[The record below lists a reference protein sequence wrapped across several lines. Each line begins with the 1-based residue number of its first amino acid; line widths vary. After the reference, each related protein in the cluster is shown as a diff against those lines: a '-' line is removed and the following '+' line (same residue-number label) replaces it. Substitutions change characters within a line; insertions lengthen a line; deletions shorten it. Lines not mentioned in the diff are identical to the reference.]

1 MKSFWRPSR
10 PLAVQRGFS
19 LIELSMVLVIIGLVV
34 SAVSIGMNMQRSSQ
48 HQSIKQ
54 KFVDQWVS
62 AYNEFYMRAG
72 IVPGDSTATP
82 TFAVNA
88 AADPDTLAALL
99 AVVDSDYSAFDLDP
113 LLDFP
118 ARLCE
123 GSANDLYQG
132 PSGEGVRESDT
143 TSMRDLFVALGVR
156 MPPGRAEGQEDRY
169 IYLDS
174 NGNPQEIQIC
184 FQWNPPGTVSGSG
197 NVMVLK
203 GLTPEL
209 ARMLDRMIDGQVNAL
224 AGAFR
229 EQGRESAADTDGFGN
244 ACGNEWCVDNRYR
257 FNEPNDPGLRDE
269 NMVITVTAH
278 YRMNQ

>member
-1 MKSFWRPSR
+1 MRFRVDNGGSR
-10 PLAVQRGFS
+10 QSGQGGFS
-19 LIELSMVLVIIGLVV
+19 LIELSIVLVIIGLVV
-34 SAVSIGMNMQRSSQ
+34 SAISIGMNMQRSSQ
-48 HQSIKQ
+48 NQSIKQ

-72 IVPGDSTATP
+72 VVPGDSTATP

-88 AADPDTLAALL
+88 DADADTLAALL
-99 AVVDSDYSAFDLDP
+99 AADYGAFDDPDP
-113 LLDFP
+113 LTASLP
-118 ARLCE
+118 PRLCE
-123 GSANDLYQG
+123 GAANDNYAG
-132 PSGEGVRESDT
+132 ASGEGVRASDT
-143 TSMRDLFVALGVR
+143 TSMRDLFTGLGVR

-184 FQWNPPGTVSGSG
+184 FQWNPPDTISGVG

-229 EQGRESAADTDGFGN
+229 EQGRLGPSDCDDV
-244 ACGNEWCVDNRYR
+244 GNEWCIDNRY
-257 FNEPNDPGLRDE
+257 NSAGVLEHRDE
-269 NMVITVTAH
+269 NQVATVTAH